1 MAPAKGVNWWLWTK
15 VLVGG
20 AVISVGGPAFTYW
33 LTPSEEQL
41 RSRYNPDLQKRSLE
55 GREEKEQEF
64 DEFVTRLKAY
74 SKSDKP
80 IWVVIKEE
88 EERKK
93 QAGLAAA
100 KQNLKE
106 ADARREE
113 MRRETGLAK

>member
-1 MAPAKGVNWWLWTK
+1 
-15 VLVGG
+15 
-20 AVISVGGPAFTYW
+20 

-80 IWVVIKEE
+80 S
-88 EERKK
+88 
-93 QAGLAAA
+93 Q
-100 KQNLKE
+100 
-106 ADARREE
+106 
-113 MRRETGLAK
+113 